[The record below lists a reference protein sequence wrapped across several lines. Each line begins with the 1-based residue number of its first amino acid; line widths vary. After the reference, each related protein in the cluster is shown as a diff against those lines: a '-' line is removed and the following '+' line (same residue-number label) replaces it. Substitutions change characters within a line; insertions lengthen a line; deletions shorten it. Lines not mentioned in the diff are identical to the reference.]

1 MEPYTI
7 DPEDQH
13 PNSIQLLKEF
23 NAYRTVYKEANSQP
37 IHAFF
42 VVPQNLPPGPRPLL
56 VRYHG
61 GAWTEG
67 EAEASLRP
75 LYVSLHGNSLTAYGI
90 NAISAFW
97 S

>member
-7 DPEDQH
+7 DPADQWE
-13 PNSIQLLKEF
+13 NSLKLLEHF
-23 NAYRTVYKEANSQP
+23 HAYRVAYKYVNSQP

-42 VVPQNLPPGPRPLL
+42 VIPKQLPQGPRPLL

-75 LYVSLHGNSLTAYGI
+75 L
-90 NAISAFW
+90 
-97 S
+97 